1 MRRITAIPSKKITFH
16 NVPVSG
22 LFFLK
27 RTLYRKISS
36 REASCYNDQSQIYF
50 EPAMIVRHIVKQ
62 HENLA
67 LEVYENKIK
76 DQPEITDFK
85 INDTVEIIKKN
96 AFGKIVSVN
105 NNTCLVQYKNKSCVS
120 FDEFSKSD
128 LRNMNND
135 IKG

>member
-1 MRRITAIPSKKITFH
+1 MRRITAIPSSKITFH

-36 REASCYNDQSQIYF
+36 REASCYNDQSQIFF
-50 EPAMIVRHIVKQ
+50 EPKIIVKHIAKQ

-67 LEVYENKIK
+67 LEVYESKIK
-76 DQPEITDFK
+76 DQTEVKDFK
-85 INDTVEIIKKN
+85 VNDTVEILKKN
-96 AFGKIVSVN
+96 IFGKVVSVN

-128 LRNMNND
+128 LRNLKND